1 MPKQLPRLTNFEIRT
16 LLPPKGSRLVF
27 RSRSVKLDSS
37 GEPVKNKE
45 GEYVILSH
53 TFTGSRPHRGKVLTR
68 FMKRVKVKAMKSLGH
83 PKGDNRP
90 ANEVIAKG

>member
-1 MPKQLPRLTNFEIRT
+1 MQKQITNFEIRT
-16 LLPPKGSRLVF
+16 MSPPKGSRLVF
-27 RSRSVKLDSS
+27 RSRSVKLNSAT
-37 GEPVKNKE
+37 GEPVTDKK

-53 TFTGSRPHRGKVLTR
+53 TCTGRRPHRGKRLTR

-83 PKGDNRP
+83 FKGDNRP